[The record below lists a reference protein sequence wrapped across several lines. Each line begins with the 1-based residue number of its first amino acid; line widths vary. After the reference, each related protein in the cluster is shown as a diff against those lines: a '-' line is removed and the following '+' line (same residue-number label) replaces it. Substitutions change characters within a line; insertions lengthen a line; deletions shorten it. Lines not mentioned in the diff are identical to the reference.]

1 MGLLKP
7 EGIAGQIAALKIG
20 ESYSIARRVP
30 LGEAKAAD
38 KVTTLRA
45 FVKNRLSP
53 HVARAKAQS
62 GNIYTTETGVVTT
75 HDNAAMLVVAVV
87 TRLKGATL

>member
-1 MGLLKP
+1 MALKP

-20 ESYSIARRVP
+20 ESYSIARRVQ
-30 LGEAKAAD
+30 LGEARAAE
-38 KVTTLRA
+38 KVTQLRA

-53 HVARAKAQS
+53 HVARAKAATS
-62 GNIYTTETGVVTT
+62 AIYTTETGVVTT

-87 TRLKGATL
+87 TRLKASPA